1 VCHQCTRTLLTKCV
15 SCNFGIYRYRYNYEN
30 IHNKIVSSPSQR
42 DNGNN
47 NKGSV
52 KRGGPVVG
60 HRAHRQKKVRYN
72 AFTIHFATLN
82 YLQIHLSLRQT
93 IPDTNR
99 TPSTITRAEHE
110 HVLVCVTVCVCARR
124 PFWGGD
130 ARFRAQHFPSVVV
143 CCCARCPFLNLIP
156 FHRHALF

>member
-1 VCHQCTRTLLTKCV
+1 MCHQCTRTLLTKCV

-110 HVLVCVTVCVCARR
+110 HVLVCVFVLGALFGAGMPGFVLNTFQAWWC
-124 PFWGGD
+124 
-130 ARFRAQHFPSVVV
+130 VVV
-143 CCCARCPFLNLIP
+143 LGAHF
-156 FHRHALF
+156 